1 LYEVRFSREFSEEYS
16 KLKKRAE
23 SGRGEARYLV
33 KIIDKGIAKLK
44 RDREA
49 GKRIPRRLIP
59 RGYAV
64 KYGVTNLWKLN
75 LDRYWRM
82 IYTIVGDEVRLVSI
96 VIEVLNH
103 KKYDIKFGYRTT

>member
-1 LYEVRFSREFSEEYS
+1 MYEVRFSREFSEEYS

-49 GKRIPRRLIP
+49 GKRIPRGLIP
-59 RGYAV
+59 QVYAV

-75 LDRYWRM
+75 LDRFW
-82 IYTIVGDEVRLVSI
+82 
-96 VIEVLNH
+96 
-103 KKYDIKFGYRTT
+103 

>member
-1 LYEVRFSREFSEEYS
+1 LYEVRFSREFSEEYA

-23 SGRGEARYLV
+23 GGHGEARYLLGIV
-33 KIIDKGIAKLK
+33 DKGVAKLK

-59 RGYAV
+59 REYAV

-96 VIEVLNH
+96 IIEVLNH
-103 KKYDIKFGYRTT
+103 KKYDRKFGYYTT

>member
-1 LYEVRFSREFSEEYS
+1 MYEVRFSREFSEEYS

-49 GKRIPRRLIP
+49 GKRIPKRLIP

-96 VIEVLNH
+96 IIEVLNH

>member
-1 LYEVRFSREFSEEYS
+1 LYEVRFSREFSEEYV

-23 SGRGEARYLV
+23 GGHGEARYLLGIV
-33 KIIDKGIAKLK
+33 DKGVAKLK

-59 RGYAV
+59 REYAA

-82 IYTIVGDEVRLVSI
+82 IYTIVGNEVRLVSI
-96 VIEVLNH
+96 IIEVLDH
-103 KKYDIKFGYRTT
+103 KKYDRKFGYRTT

>member
-1 LYEVRFSREFSEEYS
+1 VRFSREFSEEYA
-16 KLKKRAE
+16 KLNQRAE

-33 KIIDKGIAKLK
+33 RIIDKVIAKLK

-49 GKRIPRRLIP
+49 GKRIPKRLMP
-59 RGYAV
+59 RDYLI

-82 IYTIVGDEVRLVSI
+82 IYTIVGDEIRLVSI
-96 VIEVLNH
+96 IIEVLNH
-103 KKYDIKFGYRTT
+103 KKYDRKFGYRTT

>member
-1 LYEVRFSREFSEEYS
+1 LYEVRFSREFSEEYA

-23 SGRGEARYLV
+23 GGHGEARYLLGIV
-33 KIIDKGIAKLK
+33 DKGVAKLK

-59 RGYAV
+59 REYTV

-96 VIEVLNH
+96 IIEVLNH
-103 KKYDIKFGYRTT
+103 KKYDRKFGYYTT

>member
-96 VIEVLNH
+96 IIEVLNH

>member
-1 LYEVRFSREFSEEYS
+1 MYEVRFSKEFSEEYA
-16 KLKKRAE
+16 KLKRRSE

-33 KIIDKGIAKLK
+33 KMIDKGIAKLK

-49 GKRIPRRLIP
+49 GKRIPKRLIP
-59 RGYAV
+59 RVYVV

-82 IYTIVGDEVRLVSI
+82 IYTIVGDEVRLVSVI
-96 VIEVLNH
+96 IEVLDH
-103 KKYDIKFGYRTT
+103 KKYNRKFGYRTT

>member
-1 LYEVRFSREFSEEYS
+1 MYEVRFSREFSEEYA
-16 KLKKRAE
+16 KLKRRAE
-23 SGRGEARYLV
+23 SGHGEAKYLV
-33 KIIDKGIAKLK
+33 KIIDKGVAKLK

-59 RGYAV
+59 RGYAA

-82 IYTIVGDEVRLVSI
+82 IYTIVGNEVRLVSI
-96 VIEVLNH
+96 IIEVLNH
-103 KKYDIKFGYRTT
+103 KKYDRKFGYRTT

>member
-1 LYEVRFSREFSEEYS
+1 LYEVRFSKEFSEEHA

-23 SGRGEARYLV
+23 SGHGDARYLLE
-33 KIIDKGIAKLK
+33 IIEKGIAKLK
-44 RDREA
+44 RNREV
-49 GKRIPRRLIP
+49 GKRIPKRLIP
-59 RGYAV
+59 REYVV

-96 VIEVLNH
+96 IIEVLNH
-103 KKYDIKFGYRTT
+103 KRYDRKFRYHTT

>member
-1 LYEVRFSREFSEEYS
+1 MRFSKEFSEEYA
-16 KLKKRAE
+16 KLKRRAE

-33 KIIDKGIAKLK
+33 KIIDKGVAKLK

-49 GKRIPRRLIP
+49 GKRIPKRLIP
-59 RGYAV
+59 REYVV

-82 IYTIVGDEVRLVSI
+82 IYTIVGDEVRLVNI
-96 VIEVLNH
+96 IIEVLNH
-103 KKYDIKFGYRTT
+103 KKYDRKFGYRTT

>member
-1 LYEVRFSREFSEEYS
+1 MEFSEEYA
-16 KLKKRAE
+16 KLRQRAE
-23 SGRGEARYLV
+23 GGHGEAKYLL

-49 GKRIPRRLIP
+49 GKRISKQLMPREYL
-59 RGYAV
+59 V

-82 IYTIVGDEVRLVSI
+82 IYTIVGDDVRLVSI
-96 VIEVLNH
+96 IIEVLNH
-103 KKYDIKFGYRTT
+103 KKYDRKFGYRTT

>member
-1 LYEVRFSREFSEEYS
+1 MYEVRFSKEFSEEYA

-23 SGRGEARYLV
+23 SGRAEARYLV

-49 GKRIPRRLIP
+49 GKRIPKQLIP
-59 RGYAV
+59 REYVV

-103 KKYDIKFGYRTT
+103 KKYDRKFGYRTT

>member
-1 LYEVRFSREFSEEYS
+1 MRFSKEFSEEYA
-16 KLKKRAE
+16 KLKRRAE

-33 KIIDKGIAKLK
+33 KIIDKGVAKLK

-49 GKRIPRRLIP
+49 GKRIPKRLIP
-59 RGYAV
+59 REYVV

-82 IYTIVGDEVRLVSI
+82 IYTIVGDKVRLVSI
-96 VIEVLNH
+96 VIKVLDH
-103 KKYDIKFGYRTT
+103 KKYDRKLGYHTT